1 MKSAKAEW
9 YVLPHG
15 PIEKLSENVWRV
27 VGDIPGMSL
36 KRVMVIAKRADGQL
50 VFHSPIALAAA
61 AMAEVEGWG
70 SPGFVVVPSGIHRL
84 DAPRYKKRYPQLR
97 VFAPSGSRNK
107 VEELLAVDGSYAD
120 FPPDAAV
127 RLEGVAGLGDLE
139 GAMWVRSGDGQTL
152 VLNDAVMNMDKK
164 TDFMGWLFT
173 TIFGSAP
180 GPRVSRLAKMTLVKD
195 KAAFKAELL
204 RFAEVPDLVRFIV
217 AHEKV
222 ASGPDAKAALLQA
235 ATFLFFPHRG

>member
-1 MKSAKAEW
+1 MKPADNEW
-9 YVLPHG
+9 RVLPHQ

-27 VGDIPGMSL
+27 LGDIPGMSL

-50 VFHSPIALAAA
+50 VFHSPIALAAE
-61 AMAEVEGWG
+61 AMVEVEAWG
-70 SPGFVVVPSGIHRL
+70 APGFVVVPSGIHRL

-97 VFAPSGSRNK
+97 VFAPSGARSK
-107 VEELLAVDGSYAD
+107 VEEVLAVDGTYTE

-127 RLEGVAGLGDLE
+127 RLERVAGLGDLE
-139 GAMWVRSGDGQTL
+139 GALWVHSNDGQTL
-152 VLNDAVMNMDKK
+152 VLNDAVFNMDKK
-164 TDFMGWLFT
+164 TDFMGWMFT

-204 RFAEVPDLVRFIV
+204 RFAAVPDLVRVIV

-235 ATFLFFPHRG
+235 ATFL